1 MPWPSWAKESRSG
14 DETNLL
20 DALSIGGAVIYLR
33 IGPHHLRYREP
44 MATRQPPLS
53 RAEEAALPCL
63 PTTMQRLEIES
74 SITFPAVHI
83 DIRRMTWDSVH
94 EAELRTNAHYFDYAL
109 APRGTPGFFDK
120 SRNRYCPVGR
130 IIFLPKDG
138 VFSVRST
145 RGDFYNLCL
154 SVHDVGT
161 LREITQERLDDFSTP
176 CFDVRGQQIA
186 QGLARMAAEIRNPGF
201 AHEALLESLALTLL
215 IDFSRYARE
224 ICDGKGEKLPKWRLD
239 RIRDLVEG
247 ANNYAIPISDIARE
261 CGLSPRHLMRTF
273 RATTGTTL
281 HDYIGEARLDFA
293 KTALRAG
300 AMVKQVAL
308 DCGFKTS
315 AAFTASFRRSTG
327 LTPRA
332 FRVHEQAYILR
343 S

>member
-1 MPWPSWAKESRSG
+1 
-14 DETNLL
+14 
-20 DALSIGGAVIYLR
+20 
-33 IGPHHLRYREP
+33 
-44 MATRQPPLS
+44 MARLQPPMS
-53 RAEEAALPCL
+53 RAGEAALPCL
-63 PTTMQRLEIES
+63 PTTMRRLEIES
-74 SITFPAVHI
+74 SITFPAVHV

-94 EAELRTNAHYFDYAL
+94 EAELRTDAHYFDYAL
-109 APRGTPGFFDK
+109 APRGTPAFFDTT
-120 SRNRYCPVGR
+120 RNRYSPVGR

-161 LREITQERLDDFSTP
+161 LREITQERLDDFSAP
-176 CFDVRGQQIA
+176 CFDVRAPQIA
-186 QGLARMAAEIRNPGF
+186 RGLARMAAEIRNPDF

-224 ICDGKGEKLPKWRLD
+224 RRDDNGDKLPKWRLD

-281 HDYIGEARLDFA
+281 HDYIGQARLDFA
-293 KTALRAG
+293 QTALRAG
-300 AMVKQVAL
+300 AMVKQVAA

-315 AAFTASFRRSTG
+315 AAFSASFLRSTG
-327 LTPRA
+327 LTPKAFQARERA
-332 FRVHEQAYILR
+332 RILK